1 MTALLLA
8 MLAASTPTVGGG
20 QQPASTGVIEG
31 VVSASAQGNNPLPRA
46 EVVVI
51 DDAARVAARR
61 ISDGDGRFVVAGLA
75 AGTYRV
81 TVSLRGFAAADATVV
96 VTAGQTARAAF
107 ALALAETIA
116 VVASSEVLTSGGTL
130 APEEAM
136 ASREL
141 DQFVPGTGFQSAVR
155 MFSSVVISGSGV
167 NIKGGRPNQTG
178 VQLGAGTL
186 VDPSSAIAHVA
197 LPDDAIDS
205 VTVLPNPYGV
215 EYGRFASGLVVI
227 QTKRATDQWR
237 TQVYRFMPTIRNA
250 RGELLKF
257 RIDTFG
263 PRIATGGPV
272 IKDRLFLAQTAQL
285 RYSASDV
292 PSRPES
298 ERRTST
304 FFSSFSRVDANL
316 SRRHSLVAT
325 VGLFPNRSTST
336 NLGTFTPPGATV
348 DVHAFA
354 THAAVTARTLWS
366 GDRASETMA
375 QVLQSR
381 TDVFSQGPAPMVLRP
396 ETTIGNFFNQQSRT
410 STSLQLVELMTV
422 PLNGAWRS
430 HLLKIGVDLLAA
442 AYDGDSDSR
451 PVLIERADGTLARR
465 LDYTGASR
473 QSVGNVDLALFA
485 QDRLELTPR
494 WNVELGA
501 RIDRDG
507 ILEQVNL
514 APRIGTAVQL
524 NRAGS
529 VVLRGGVGLFH
540 GRTPSVVGAFGSF
553 TSAVD
558 ARFGANGVTPIAPPV
573 RVTPVAAP
581 GLETPRSRAWDAGV
595 EYRLDDRWMF
605 HANVVQRDGRAEFI
619 VQAVLATPTATS
631 GELRLSSDGRSSYR
645 DLELGLHFTR
655 GTIADVEALYDWSSA
670 RGDLNT
676 VTSFFDAVMAPVVG
690 ANAYASLNVDVPHRL
705 FVRGR
710 ILATPRWLFLGAAD
724 WRTGVPYSAVN
735 EMLDFTGLRND
746 RRFPNYA
753 RLELGFQYRA
763 DVFRWRPWVGVRVTN
778 VFSAFLPSD
787 VQANTGSPFF
797 GTFYNSEDR
806 HVRLQLRFER

>member
-8 MLAASTPTVGGG
+8 MLTASTPAFAGT
-20 QQPASTGVIEG
+20 QQPASTGTIEGG
-31 VVSASAQGNNPLPRA
+31 VVSMQQGGTPLPRA

-51 DDAARVAARR
+51 DDADRVVARR
-61 ISDGDGRFVVAGLA
+61 ISDGDGRFVVGGLP

-81 TVSLRGFAAADATVV
+81 TASARGFATADATVV
-96 VTAGQTARAAF
+96 VAGGRTARVALE
-107 ALALAETIA
+107 LALAETIA
-116 VVASSEVLTSGGTL
+116 VVASSEVLTTGGTL
-130 APEEAM
+130 APEDAM

-155 MFSSVVISGSGV
+155 MFSSVVTSSGV

-215 EYGRFASGLVVI
+215 EYGRFASGVVVI
-227 QTKRATDQWR
+227 QTKRATDQWH
-237 TQVYRFMPTIRNA
+237 TQVNRVVPTIRNA
-250 RGELLKF
+250 RGELFKF

-263 PRIATGGPV
+263 PRFATGGPL
-272 IKDRLFLAQTAQL
+272 IKDRLFLEQTGQL

-298 ERRTST
+298 ELRTST
-304 FFSSFSRVDANL
+304 FFSAFSRADATL

-325 VGLFPNRSTST
+325 VGVFPNRSTST
-336 NLGTFTPPGATV
+336 NLGTFTSPDATV

-354 THAAVTARTLWS
+354 AHAAVTARTLWS
-366 GDRASETMA
+366 GDRASETTV
-375 QVLQSR
+375 QILQSR
-381 TDVFSQGPAPMVLRP
+381 TDVLPQGAAPMVLQP
-396 ETTIGNFFNQQSRT
+396 ETTLGNFFNRQARD
-410 STSLQLVELMTV
+410 STSVQLVELLTV
-422 PLNGAWRS
+422 PQDGPWGS
-430 HLLKIGVDLLAA
+430 HLFKIGADVIAA
-442 AYDGDSDSR
+442 AYDGASDSR
-451 PVLIERADGTLARR
+451 AVLIQRADGTLARR
-465 LDYTGASR
+465 LDYAGPSR
-473 QSVGNVDLALFA
+473 QSTGNVDLAVFA
-485 QDRLELTPR
+485 QDRFELTPR
-494 WNVELGA
+494 WDVELGA

-507 ILEQVNL
+507 IVDRVNV
-514 APRIGTAVQL
+514 APRMGTAVLL
-524 NRAGS
+524 NRSGS
-529 VVLRGGVGLFH
+529 IVLRGGVGLFH

-558 ARFGANGVTPIAPPV
+558 ARFAANGVTPIASPV
-573 RVTPVAAP
+573 RVTPVAGPA
-581 GLETPRSRAWDAGV
+581 LETPRSRAWDAGV
-595 EYRLDDRWMF
+595 EYRFSDRWTF
-605 HANVVQRDGRAEFI
+605 HTNVVQRDGRGEFV
-619 VQAVLATPTATS
+619 VQPAVTAS
-631 GELRLSSDGRSSYR
+631 AGELRLSSDGGSSYR
-645 DLELGLHFTR
+645 DLEIGAHYTR

-670 RGDLNT
+670 QGDLNI

-690 ANAYASLNVDVPHRL
+690 ANAYAPLNVDVPHRL

-710 ILATPRWLFLGAAD
+710 ILATPRWLLLGAAD

-735 EMLDFTGLRND
+735 EMLDFVGARND
-746 RRFPNYA
+746 RRFPTYT

-763 DVFRWRPWVGVRVTN
+763 DVFRWKPWVGVRVTN
-778 VFSAFLPSD
+778 VFSAFLPAD